1 MKSLLIPS
9 LIAVIITMLTI
20 TACRKDSPEERVDF
34 DRQAMLENYSLHL
47 IQPAYGQL
55 LEEAASLENAWAA
68 FSSDATEGNLQNVR
82 DQWLTTAVAWQSAN
96 AFNFGPAGEE
106 GLRKGL
112 IEEIGTFPVDTDKI
126 ETLVSTGDVSL
137 NNFDRDS
144 RGILAIEYLLYGT
157 TGSTQDVLQALQDE
171 NRRAYLAAILRH
183 LFTEVERIVSAW
195 EDYQSEFISN
205 DGTDVGSATS
215 QLYNEFVRSYEAAK
229 NFKVGLPAGKRAG
242 QSQSEPR
249 LVEAYYSGSS
259 LVLLKAHLAALDRIY
274 YGRSL
279 SGTDGMGFHEYLQ
292 AVEGGPELIS
302 ATQIQW
308 QSVQNVLDQMPSTT
322 SFSEL
327 IAQNDP
333 TVERLHTEMQ
343 KQIRFFKSDMS
354 SLLGIAITFNSGDG
368 D

>member
-1 MKSLLIPS
+1 MRSHATLILFLLLLS
-9 LIAVIITMLTI
+9 TIA
-20 TACRKDSPEERVDF
+20 CKKNEPEERDDF
-34 DRQAMLENYSLHL
+34 DRAAMLENYALHL
-47 IQPAYGQL
+47 IRPAYEQL
-55 LEEAASLENAWAA
+55 LDEITALENSWTA
-68 FSSDATEGNLQNVR
+68 FTVDATESHLLDLQE
-82 DQWLTTAVAWQSAN
+82 QWLATAVAWEAAN

-112 IEEIGTFPVDTDKI
+112 VEEIGTFPVDTDKMESLI
-126 ETLVSTGDVSL
+126 STGDVSL
-137 NNFDRDS
+137 SNFDRDS
-144 RGILAIEYLLYGT
+144 RGMLAIEYLLYGT
-157 TGSTQDVLQALQDE
+157 TGNVQDVQQALQDD

-183 LFTEVERIVSAW
+183 LYTEVERVVDTW
-195 EDYQSEFISN
+195 EAYQSEFINN

-249 LVEAYYSGSS
+249 LVEAYYSGKS
-259 LVLLKAHLAALDRIY
+259 LELLQAHLASIDRIY

-279 SGTDGMGFHEYLQ
+279 TGTDGLGFHEYLQ
-292 AVEGGPELIS
+292 AVEGGAELIS
-302 ATQIQW
+302 LTQAQW
-308 QSVQNVLDQMPSTT
+308 QSVQNALAQIPQTT
-322 SFSEL
+322 SFSQL
-327 IAQNDP
+327 IEQNDP
-333 TVERLHTEMQ
+333 TVDDLHTEMQ